1 MLRLSLQLACGLALM
16 ASAAAGAEDDK
27 CKAVLASGIWDI
39 QSSSA
44 TNPFQRSFANWFCS
58 QDYSSETDFKDRS
71 ASIGLPVEGVPL
83 EFAGYNRERN
93 WKSFYKSACT
103 QPADFISQLNS
114 SKYFAKLADS
124 DLVNAWRVCVEDGGG
139 KSTGLRMTVYN
150 EEAGNLFRID
160 LSYKSSQSAPTESAV
175 VKKLSVIQI
184 DASGARGNLSCSSL
198 DAPFDVNAGA
208 SDIMLGDNEKVSFL
222 CIRNMC
228 ATAYIELRAD
238 RAATP
243 TDKFTLHAMP
253 DYGHNCVAPPLPK
266 SCVITN
272 VSEDKCLRCQFD
284 ISADVAEQQSQDRL
298 CLSMPEDEPIKTEF
312 VGAYGAADQ
321 GREVIVGLRRPFTAS
336 DGKSAPNGVHKNQ
349 KDCKVDI
356 ARATGFVVPTTKGL
370 GSGGIEIQRCQGSD
384 PQHRNCKLTGTLSIY
399 VPEAQ

>member
-1 MLRLSLQLACGLALM
+1 MLRLSLQLACGLAMM
-16 ASAAAGAEDDK
+16 ASVAAGAEEDK

-44 TNPFQRSFANWFCS
+44 TSPFQRSFANWFCS
-58 QDYSSETDFKDRS
+58 QDFSSETDFKDRG

-83 EFAGYNRERN
+83 EFAGYNREKN
-93 WKSFYKSACT
+93 WKSYYKSACT
-103 QPADFISQLNS
+103 QPADFISQLKS
-114 SKYFAKLADS
+114 SKYFTKLADS
-124 DLVNAWRVCVEDGGG
+124 DVVNAWKDCVEDGGG
-139 KSTGLRMTVYN
+139 KSTGLRMAVYN
-150 EEAGNLFRID
+150 DEAANLFRID

-208 SDIMLGDNEKVSFL
+208 SDILLGDNEKVSFL

-238 RAATP
+238 HAATP
-243 TDKFTLHAMP
+243 TDKFALHAMP
-253 DYGHNCVAPPLPK
+253 DYGHNCVPPPLPK
-266 SCVITN
+266 SCVVTN
-272 VSEDKCLRCQFD
+272 MSEDKCLRCQFD
-284 ISADVAEQQSQDRL
+284 ISADAAEQQSQDRF
-298 CLSMPEDEPIKTEF
+298 CLSMPEDDPIKTEF
-312 VGAYGAADQ
+312 VGSYSVVDPGQGSDCWLEETLHGA
-321 GREVIVGLRRPFTAS
+321 
-336 DGKSAPNGVHKNQ
+336 DGKSAPNGVHKNP

-399 VPEAQ
+399 APEAQ